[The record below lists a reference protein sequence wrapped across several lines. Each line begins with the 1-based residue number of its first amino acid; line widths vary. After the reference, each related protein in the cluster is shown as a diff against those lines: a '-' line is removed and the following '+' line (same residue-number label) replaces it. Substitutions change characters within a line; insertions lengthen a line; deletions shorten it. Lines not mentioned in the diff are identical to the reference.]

1 MCSYSQSAAD
11 TALAFSATR
20 QVNERTAK
28 PSRFLIQVVYLE
40 NPRIMVAKTLKIR
53 ISDRQ

>member
-11 TALAFSATR
+11 TALAVSATR

-28 PSRFLIQVVYLE
+28 PSRFSIQVVYLE
-40 NPRIMVAKTLKIR
+40 NPRIMAAKTLKIP